1 MSAPLQP
8 LGPSG
13 PPQSV
18 DAFVERMGLWEPPA
32 GDDPERVRLI
42 VGMIGS
48 TDGHATVH
56 GRAGGLSNSV
66 DRLLLR
72 TMRAPVDAMLV
83 GAGTLIGE
91 GYANLMDPPHRAA
104 RVARGLP
111 PAPLLATISRR
122 LDPKLEQIPLFAEAG
137 QRILVLTESDAPVT
151 GRGADVEVERFAP
164 GTLTA
169 RACLERLKARGAGT
183 VLSEGG
189 PTLLHELLRERL
201 VDQLVLTLSPL
212 VVAGDGLS
220 VVNGAVFD
228 PPLELR
234 LQDVTRADDLLVLR
248 YVPTT

>member
-8 LGPSG
+8 LGAAG
-13 PPQSV
+13 PPESV
-18 DAFVERMGLWEPPA
+18 DAFVRRMGLWDPPA
-32 GDDPERVRLI
+32 AGDGGGVRLI

-48 TDGHATVH
+48 TDGHATVE
-56 GRAGGLSNSV
+56 GRAGGLSDAV
-66 DRLLLR
+66 DRQLLR

-91 GYANLMDPPHRAA
+91 GYVNLMDAQHRAA
-104 RVARGLP
+104 RIERGMP

-122 LDPKLEQIPLFAEAG
+122 LDPRLAQVPLFAEAG
-137 QRILVLTESDAPVT
+137 QRILVLTESDAAVA

-169 RACLERLKARGAGT
+169 RACLQRLKARGADT

-201 VDQLVLTLSPL
+201 VDELVLTLSPK

-234 LQDVTRADDLLVLR
+234 LQDVSRAGDLLVLR
-248 YVPTT
+248 YVPQR